1 MAPSGSGK
9 PGPNSLLH
17 PANPKGN
24 PNGVIRDVWADNL
37 DAELDIIRALIDEYP
52 YVAMVRRTPEP
63 TPPPQPCYRP
73 PGCLAALC
81 LVGRRGSCIN
91 LWPRFRVL
99 QDTEF
104 PGVVARPVGTFR
116 NVTDY
121 NYQTMR

>member
-81 LVGRRGSCIN
+81 LVGR
-91 LWPRFRVL
+91 PRFARLVHQPLASFSRVAGHGVSGCGGA
-99 QDTEF
+99 
-104 PGVVARPVGTFR
+104 PGG
-116 NVTDY
+116 NL
-121 NYQTMR
+121 